1 MLTTSH
7 GLHDAFTLAIPDV
20 HMLLAREGDATPNR
34 TLRGEVF
41 LVRDVPVDQLTV
53 TEGRLVIVAVDELEP
68 IGDRLARPA
77 QYALAIFLKRKR
89 IT

>member
-1 MLTTSH
+1 MRFTTRPAPPLDNLGDLRWNWLASADN
-7 GLHDAFTLAIPDV
+7 LHLDSAD
-20 HMLLAREGDATPNR
+20 
-34 TLRGEVF
+34 
-41 LVRDVPVDQLTV
+41 
-53 TEGRLVIVAVDELEP
+53 VAVDELEP

>member
-1 MLTTSH
+1 
-7 GLHDAFTLAIPDV
+7 
-20 HMLLAREGDATPNR
+20 
-34 TLRGEVF
+34 
-41 LVRDVPVDQLTV
+41 LTV